1 MIYKSNFD
9 GQWHKV
15 NPNYVSFD
23 AKQNRERRELFNS
36 GIFCVDKDGDDYH
49 LFVKDW
55 SVGCWSPGD
64 SERAR
69 LFINSAFS
77 TFQGLGRI
85 GANYVNRST
94 KCQ

>member
-9 GQWHKV
+9 GQWHTV

-23 AKQNRERRELFNS
+23 AEQNCERRELFKA
-36 GIFCVDKDGDDYH
+36 GIFHVDKFKGQYF
-49 LFVKDW
+49 LYVKDW
-55 SVGCWSPGD
+55 SIGCWSPGD

-69 LFINSAFS
+69 LFINSAFA

-85 GANYVNRST
+85 GANYVNRSA
-94 KCQ
+94 Q